1 MIVHEILNKVTW
13 DEFEKRHPELLPHD
27 ADMTDGYFPA
37 FIRCI
42 TKRVEPNEGMN
53 IFILDHGEGQFEVFA
68 TKDGNNQDTYALTMT
83 PEEEILGMT
92 VPASMLEA
100 YPILDL
106 AIIFMFEI
114 CFLGFEETDK
124 EQALEQTRRAAD
136 AAMEAMKS
144 GDSDEF
150 VTHNG
155 VHVHRN
161 AVDALGLEG
170 SDFTEFIDEF
180 KERVKKKEG
189 DEEE

>member
-27 ADMTDGYFPA
+27 ADVTEGYFPA
-37 FIRCI
+37 FLRCI

-53 IFILDHGEGQFEVFA
+53 IEVINHGEGQFEVYA
-68 TKDGNNQDTYALTMT
+68 TKDGDKDNTYALTMT

-100 YPILDL
+100 YPLLDL

-124 EQALEQTRRAAD
+124 EQALEQTARALQAAKD
-136 AAMEAMKS
+136 AAEN

-170 SDFTEFIDEF
+170 SDFKEFIDEF
-180 KERVKKKEG
+180 KDKVKKEDGK
-189 DEEE
+189 